1 MYVQHRARRSLAR
14 VLPVALAVLLVSA
27 TAWAQDSIVK
37 KLEAPSERLELTVNT
52 SRVLTLDQNIPRV
65 QVNNPAVLAVTPLSK
80 NQVQISAKKPGV
92 TDVNLWGEDDQIY
105 SVHVVV
111 YGDVRELK
119 MALQDQFPNA
129 SVEVHRYSSSLV
141 LSGFV
146 DQPSHISPIVR
157 LAEDYAPKIINNI
170 SVGGVQKILLNVQVM
185 EVSRTKLR
193 QLGFDFG
200 VMNNANDFV
209 TGSVSGLISA
219 ISDSGSVSSAAGDT
233 LRFGIVEN
241 SSFFGF
247 LKALRQHQ
255 LAKVLAEPK
264 IVAVSGRPAS
274 FNVGG
279 EIPIPS
285 SQGLGSTAIKWKKYG
300 TQVEFVPLVLGN
312 GNIRLEVRPRV
323 SELDSTRTYVNGIPG
338 LLVREVD
345 TAVEMKAGQTLAL
358 AGLVQTRVESVNKGL
373 PVLADIPF
381 LGAAF
386 RSVEYKNNE
395 VELLI
400 LVRPEFID
408 PLDPHEVP
416 PGGPGTNTC
425 HPSDHQLYWKGFLEV
440 PCKDGCPPGGVA
452 PPPGLM
458 GLPEMAPAPPSDIP
472 PGVLPPGAIP
482 VTPPET
488 IQPAAPAAPPVSLP
502 SIRDEVSVSIPAAR
516 RPVIPRATGNY
527 RRDSEAPPGLIGP
540 IGYDNLK

>member
-1 MYVQHRARRSLAR
+1 VSL
-14 VLPVALAVLLVSA
+14 
-27 TAWAQDSIVK
+27 
-37 KLEAPSERLELTVNT
+37 
-52 SRVLTLDQNIPRV
+52 
-65 QVNNPAVLAVTPLSK
+65 
-80 NQVQISAKKPGV
+80 
-92 TDVNLWGEDDQIY
+92 
-105 SVHVVV
+105 
-111 YGDVRELK
+111 
-119 MALQDQFPNA
+119 
-129 SVEVHRYSSSLV
+129 SS
-141 LSGFV
+141 
-146 DQPSHISPIVR
+146 D
-157 LAEDYAPKIINNI
+157 APKIINNI

-193 QLGFDFG
+193 ALGFDFST
-200 VMNNANDFV
+200 MNSANDLV
-209 TGSVSGLISA
+209 IGGVSGLISSF
-219 ISDSGSVSSAAGDT
+219 SDVGTVQNVAGET
-233 LRFGIVEN
+233 VRFGIVN
-241 SSFFGF
+241 NGSFFGF
-247 LKALRQHQ
+247 LKALRQHD

-323 SELDSTRTYVNGIPG
+323 SELDATRTYVDGIPG

-358 AGLVQTRVESVNKGL
+358 AGLVQTRVESQNKGL

-416 PGGPGTNTC
+416 PGGPGLNSCAPT
-425 HPSDHQLYWKGFLEV
+425 DHQLYWKGFLEV
-440 PCKDGCPPGGVA
+440 PCKDGCPPSAA
-452 PPPGLM
+452 PAGLM
-458 GLPEMAPAPPSDIP
+458 GPPPEAVPAPPSDIP

-488 IQPAAPAAPPVSLP
+488 IQPAAPASPPVSLP
-502 SIRDEVSVSIPAAR
+502 SVREEVSVSLPAAR
-516 RPVIPRATGNY
+516 RPAIPRAAGNY
-527 RRDSEAPPGLIGP
+527 RRDSEAPPPGLIGP
-540 IGYDNLK
+540 IGYDHLK